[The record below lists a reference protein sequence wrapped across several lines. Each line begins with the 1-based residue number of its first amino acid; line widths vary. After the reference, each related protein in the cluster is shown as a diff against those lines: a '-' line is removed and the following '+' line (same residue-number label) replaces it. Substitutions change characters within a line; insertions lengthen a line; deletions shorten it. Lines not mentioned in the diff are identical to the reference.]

1 MRILSIFSCI
11 LFSLQVLA
19 TNYSI
24 SLAVNGFGG
33 QTAYLT
39 KVEGD
44 LSILTDTIIGDRY
57 GLFKTT
63 LSDEDETGFYKF
75 IFPQLNNAE
84 VPFIFN
90 KENVAMATEA
100 INPNAYIQVLASKE
114 NDLYYTFLA
123 KDALFNNQ
131 VELLETIYN
140 NYIGDEFRGQ
150 AEVEYNRLLSG
161 YLNDLANLQRQGKNT
176 YAWKVIQSSKTPAPP
191 MLLSQSEKNAF
202 LRAHNFDDVDF
213 SDASLIN
220 SEVFTSAAIHY
231 LSIYSQQIQQSN
243 KNAIFMSA
251 VDTILAKASVNN
263 ETYNFVVNYLLG
275 GFESMSATEIVTYIS
290 QKYLSESTCS
300 SDDESTLRRKAM
312 NNTDLAVGKQAP
324 LDILSA
330 MNPQKD
336 INFANENIV
345 LIFWAT
351 WCGHCTQAMPEIIN
365 HYAKL
370 SNPKYKLVTLSLDE
384 TTTNWERFIDENPN
398 FKKAKNL
405 IDTNGWDGEAA
416 NAYYIYG
423 TPSMFL
429 IQQGKIVSKPI
440 EANEL
445 FESLKR
451 LRWE

>member
-1 MRILSIFSCI
+1 MRILSIITCV
-11 LFSLQVLA
+11 LLSLQVLA
-19 TNYSI
+19 TDYTI

-33 QTAYLT
+33 QTTYLT

-44 LSILTDTIIGDRY
+44 LSILTDTLTADRY

-90 KENVAMATEA
+90 KENVAMSTEA
-100 INPNAYIQVLASKE
+100 INPNAYIQVLSSKE

-150 AEVEYNRLLSG
+150 AETEYNRLLNN
-161 YLNDLANLQRQGKNT
+161 YLSDLANLQRQGKNT
-176 YAWKVIQSSKTPAPP
+176 YAWKVIQSSKTPIAP

-202 LRAHNFDDVDF
+202 LKAHNFDDVDF

-220 SEVFTSAAIHY
+220 SEVFTSAAIRY

-263 ETYNFVVNYLLG
+263 DTYNFIVNYLLG

-290 QKYLSESTCS
+290 QKYLTESTCN

-312 NNTDLAVGKQAP
+312 NNTELAVGKQAP
-324 LDILSA
+324 LEILTA

-336 INFANENIV
+336 INFANENIA

-351 WCGHCTQAMPEIIN
+351 WCGHCTQAMPEIVN

-370 SNPKYKLVTLSLDE
+370 SNPRYKLVTLSLD
-384 TTTNWERFIDENPN
+384 TTTTDWEKFIDNNPN

-423 TPSMFL
+423 TPTIFL

-440 EANEL
+440 EPEEL

>member
-1 MRILSIFSCI
+1 MKILNVFACI
-11 LFSLQVLA
+11 LLSLHALA
-19 TNYSI
+19 TNYTI
-24 SLAVNGFGG
+24 SLGVNGFGG
-33 QTAYLT
+33 QIAYLT

-44 LSILTDTIIGDRY
+44 LSILTDTLTADRY

-90 KENVAMATEA
+90 KENVTMSTEA
-100 INPNAYIQVLASKE
+100 INPNAYIQVHSSKE

-123 KDALFNNQ
+123 KDAVFNNQ
-131 VELLETIYN
+131 VELVEMIYN

-150 AEVEYNRLLSG
+150 AEAEYSRLLKI
-161 YLNDLANLQRQGKNT
+161 YYEDLANLQRQGKDT
-176 YAWKVIQSSKTPAPP
+176 YAWKVIKSSQTPAAP

-202 LRAHNFDDVDF
+202 LKAHNFDDVDF
-213 SDASLIN
+213 SDATLIN
-220 SEVFTSAAIHY
+220 SEVFTSAAIRY

-243 KNAIFMSA
+243 KNAIFMAA
-251 VDTILAKASVNN
+251 VDTILAKASVNT
-263 ETYNFVVNYLLG
+263 ESYNFVVNYLLG

-290 QKYLSESTCS
+290 QKYLSENTCS
-300 SDDESTLRRKAM
+300 SEDESTLRRKAM
-312 NNTDLAVGKQAP
+312 NNTALAVGKQAP
-324 LDILSA
+324 LDILTA

-336 INFANENIV
+336 INFANENIA

-351 WCGHCTQAMPEIIN
+351 WCGHCTQAMPTILN

-370 SNPKYKLVTLSLDE
+370 NNPKYKLVTLSLD
-384 TTTNWERFIDENPN
+384 TTTTDWEKFIDAHPN
-398 FKKAKNL
+398 FQKAKNL

-416 NAYYIYG
+416 DAYYIYG
-423 TPSMFL
+423 TPTIFL
-429 IQQGKIVSKPI
+429 IQQGKIVGKPI
-440 EANEL
+440 EAEEL

-451 LRWE
+451 LKWE